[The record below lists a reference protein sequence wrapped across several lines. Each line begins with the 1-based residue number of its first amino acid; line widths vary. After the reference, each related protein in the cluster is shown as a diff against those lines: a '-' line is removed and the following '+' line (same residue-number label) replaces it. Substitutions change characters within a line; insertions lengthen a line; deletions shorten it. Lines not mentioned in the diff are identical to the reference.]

1 MKQLRKLW
9 DNLKTRRKNELL
21 RERLVSEEE
30 RLLGDVKRS
39 SNYDLIPRDEVSD
52 SLDSNPMSVDYS
64 GLEESGYM
72 NGNSSNN
79 WTLPIETVIVEDG
92 DTAYKEPSRED
103 DELELEK
110 PFPLNHPIA
119 GT

>member
-30 RLLGDVKRS
+30 SLLGDVKRG

-72 NGNSSNN
+72 NGNASSN
-79 WTLPIETVIVEDG
+79 WSLPIETVIVEDG
-92 DTAYKEPSRED
+92 DTYKEPPREN
-103 DELELEK
+103 DEVELQK
-110 PFPLNHPIA
+110 PFPSNNPIP